1 MIKLPP
7 KERKII
13 AQTARDVAR
22 FADERAPHL
31 SGRRRF
37 AVARAEGR
45 RRLKG
50 SGMPQDLARSMAPH
64 IQPEPAEQD
73 DDEQHLSP
81 DERALR
87 NAGKRAAGATVGV
100 IADGIETAAGC
111 ECPKQLLAL
120 VRALLES
127 GIEAAVQA
135 VR

>member
-22 FADERAPHL
+22 FADERASHL

-37 AVARAEGR
+37 AVARAEGM

-73 DDEQHLSP
+73 DDEQRLSP
-81 DERALR
+81 DERALL
-87 NAGKRAAGATVGV
+87 NAGKSAAGATVGV